1 MYFTLKTS
9 YFQFLSTL
17 RTSKLLVKRAKIYQ
31 FKKLTMIQKALF
43 MAFVMVIS
51 NLKSSRWFKIYSRKT
66 PEKGLKGSLLPVLKV
81 KIVKIQKTI
90 GHLGTSFLDLLVVV
104 FIIKKI
110 LLVEKILMKN
120 YEKYILRSQ
129 SQLPAYNK
137 MPRIIL
143 RKKYS
148 FFI

>member
-1 MYFTLKTS
+1 
-9 YFQFLSTL
+9 
-17 RTSKLLVKRAKIYQ
+17 
-31 FKKLTMIQKALF
+31 

-90 GHLGTSFLDLLVVV
+90 GHLGTLFLDLLDAV
-104 FIIKKI
+104 FTIKKI

-129 SQLPAYNK
+129 S
-137 MPRIIL
+137 
-143 RKKYS
+143 
-148 FFI
+148 

>member
-1 MYFTLKTS
+1 
-9 YFQFLSTL
+9 
-17 RTSKLLVKRAKIYQ
+17 
-31 FKKLTMIQKALF
+31 

-90 GHLGTSFLDLLVVV
+90 GHLGTSFLDLLDAV
-104 FIIKKI
+104 FTIKKI

-129 SQLPAYNK
+129 S
-137 MPRIIL
+137 
-143 RKKYS
+143 
-148 FFI
+148 